1 MKSLAFARL
10 GHRIAYSILF
20 VLVYILE
27 SVYRIAYH
35 GSLPRYFLIYED
47 LSLRPDFSY
56 SSACFFVM
64 GDNCECILPGQ

>member
-20 VLVYILE
+20 VLVNMLE
-27 SVYRIAYH
+27 SVYRIAHH

-47 LSLRPDFSY
+47 LGLHPDSSY
-56 SSACFFVM
+56 SSACFYFVM
-64 GDNCECILPGQ
+64 G